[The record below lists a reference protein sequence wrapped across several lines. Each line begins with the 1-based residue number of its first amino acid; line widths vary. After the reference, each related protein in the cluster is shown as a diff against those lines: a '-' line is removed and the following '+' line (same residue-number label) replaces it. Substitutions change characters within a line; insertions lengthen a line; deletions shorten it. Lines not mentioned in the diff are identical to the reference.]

1 MSKRPGAAHTPAA
14 PRDPRRAG
22 SAPNSALAV
31 SPAGA
36 PRRPISRAQIETVI
50 YRSVAGIS
58 LIFALQSVPSM
69 LAQIDERRPGLAVF
83 GATALGAAILG
94 VVLASI
100 LKRGVRTMATI
111 VAVMYLVDLL
121 AWPVL
126 MLDPD
131 AVLAGKPWIWYL
143 CTVATSCAAIAF
155 GLRWA
160 ALYTFVVPIV
170 YGLIRVLP
178 SGGSA
183 DVGLAVLDV
192 VYAVLLGQVVLIIIS
207 LLRNATAIVDEAQT
221 KALSTY
227 AVAVRQHA
235 TEVERIEVDAI
246 VHDTVLATLLA
257 AAGAHTPKNAHL
269 AAVMARNALARL
281 GEAEAEPVDETR
293 RVPFAKLADRIRAAA
308 GALSCPVVVIDTA
321 EPAKPAEP
329 AGVDADAGAGSHA
342 PAELSEQ
349 AGEALYSATVQAMV
363 NSLQHAG
370 TLPRPSARTVTLS
383 VTDTGVCVIEIADLG
398 RGFVLADV
406 PPDRLG
412 LRVSIQ
418 GRVRAAGGEALIES
432 TPGAGT
438 TVTLRWPSDAESP

>member
-1 MSKRPGAAHTPAA
+1 MSKRPIAAHTPAA
-14 PRDPRRAG
+14 PRDHASASGSLAG
-22 SAPNSALAV
+22 T
-31 SPAGA
+31 

-69 LAQIDERRPGLAVF
+69 LVQIDDRRPGLAMF
-83 GATALGAAILG
+83 GAAALGAAILG

-100 LKRGVRTMATI
+100 LKRGVRTMTTL
-111 VAVMYLVDLL
+111 VAVLYLVELL
-121 AWPVL
+121 AWPML
-126 MLDPD
+126 MVDPD
-131 AVLAGKPWIWYL
+131 AVLADKPWIWYL

-192 VYAVLLGQVVLIIIS
+192 VYAMLLGQVVLIIIS
-207 LLRNATAIVDEAQT
+207 LLRDATAVVDDAQT

-246 VHDTVLATLLA
+246 GHDTVLATLLA

-293 RVPFAKLADRIRAAA
+293 WVPFAKLADRIRAAA
-308 GALSCPVVVIDTA
+308 GALSCPVVVIDTTA
-321 EPAKPAEP
+321 PPPEATEPEP
-329 AGVDADAGAGSHA
+329 TAPEAAA
-342 PAELSEQ
+342 PAAAPVPAQLSEQ

-370 TLPRPSARTVTLS
+370 SLPAPDSRTVTLS
-383 VTDTGVCVIEIADLG
+383 VTDTGACVIEVADHG

-406 PPDRLG
+406 SPDRLG

-418 GRVRAAGGEALIES
+418 GRVRAAGGGALIES
-432 TPGAGT
+432 TPGTGT
-438 TVTLRWPSDAESP
+438 TVTLRWPGEPESP